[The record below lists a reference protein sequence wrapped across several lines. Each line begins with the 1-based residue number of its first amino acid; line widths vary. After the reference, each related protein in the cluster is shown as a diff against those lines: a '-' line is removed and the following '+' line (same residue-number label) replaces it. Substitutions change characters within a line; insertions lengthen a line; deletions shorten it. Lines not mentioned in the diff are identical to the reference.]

1 MGQMNPSRI
10 EIREGA
16 YSFNASDLAS
26 MLLELDQRLNGSNV
40 YLSLTRDGDNLISGV
55 TYYSDAARTLKIMAR
70 QITRVVTTGG
80 VKRISNI
87 VNIFYQEDGVTE
99 DSRVTNAI
107 TRGSDLIN
115 SDNGPFTTAENQEP

>member
-1 MGQMNPSRI
+1 MNPSRI